1 MKLAALVVVAF
12 LLAVTGDAR
21 AGGGVDWSEYLDDG
35 SKLPAS
41 KSPQIAATP
50 AAAND
55 DEPAAAPV
63 KATKRTAKAAKA
75 KKSKKTSKAKA
86 AKAKTRA
93 KTKKRR

>member
-35 SKLPAS
+35 SKLPVS

-50 AAAND
+50 AAADD
-55 DEPAAAPV
+55 DEPAAPA

-75 KKSKKTSKAKA
+75 KKGKKTSKAKA